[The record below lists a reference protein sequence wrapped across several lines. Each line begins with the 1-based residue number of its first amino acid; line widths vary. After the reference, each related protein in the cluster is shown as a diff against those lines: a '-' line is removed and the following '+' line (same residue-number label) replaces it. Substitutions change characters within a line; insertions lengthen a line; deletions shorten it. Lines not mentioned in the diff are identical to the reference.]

1 MRNGQ
6 AWVDAVLASLGDGFL
21 HAPDP
26 EGSRGTS
33 VHPSDDPDAGWVV
46 LAPRGEPVVSVRL
59 AMELDEARFQADPAL
74 EDAMF
79 EAVRDL
85 EGFELAERGFRE
97 VGQAF
102 ISFGES
108 PDGPIAARVAE
119 VVYEKGVDA
128 AELAADEVRWLFSH
142 LGFAFP
148 YEDDEAES
156 DA

>member
-1 MRNGQ
+1 MNAQ
-6 AWVDAVLASLGDGFL
+6 AWIDAVLASLGGGFR

-26 EGSRGTS
+26 EGSRGVS
-33 VHPSDDPDAGWVV
+33 VHPSDDPDAGWVI
-46 LAPRGEPVVSVRL
+46 LAPHGEPVLSVRL

-85 EGFELAERGFRE
+85 EGLELVERGFHE
-97 VGQAF
+97 AGQAF
-102 ISFGES
+102 ISFSER

-119 VVYEKGVDA
+119 VVYERRVDD
-128 AELAADEVRWLFSH
+128 AEQAADEVRWLFTH

-148 YEDDEAES
+148 YDDEDEEA
-156 DA
+156 

>member
-1 MRNGQ
+1 MNTQ
-6 AWVDAVLASLGDGFL
+6 PWVQAVLSALGEGFL

-26 EGSRGTS
+26 EGSRGVS
-33 VHPSDDPDAGWVV
+33 VHPSDDAEAGWVI
-46 LAPRGEPVVSVRL
+46 LAPHGEAVISVRL
-59 AMELDEARFQADPAL
+59 AMELDEVRFQADPSL

-85 EGFELAERGFRE
+85 EGLELVERGFRE
-97 VGQAF
+97 AGQAF
-102 ISFGES
+102 ISFSER

-119 VVYEKGVDA
+119 VVYERRVEDA
-128 AELAADEVRWLFSH
+128 VEAADEVRWLFTH

-148 YEDDEAES
+148 FDDDND